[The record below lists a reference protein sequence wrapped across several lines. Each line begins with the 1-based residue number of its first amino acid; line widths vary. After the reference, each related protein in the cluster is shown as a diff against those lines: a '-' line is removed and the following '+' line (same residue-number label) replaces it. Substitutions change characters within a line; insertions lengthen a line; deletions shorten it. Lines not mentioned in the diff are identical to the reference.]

1 MNKKLVVRYIL
12 GQVIGIAVAGVAM
25 FWSAGRIDWWAAW
38 AVLAVWVVWYA
49 AVDYVILRFN
59 PDLMLERMAPPKQ
72 AKGWDRT
79 LLSIIRLIELARYIL
94 AGLDQRYGWTEGFP
108 VTAQMI
114 AVVVCF
120 LCTGLYVWAMASN
133 AFFSQVVRVQA
144 DRGHTVAT
152 GGPYSYVRHPSY
164 AGMIL
169 FELALSTVLASWWAI
184 IAGGLCSVL
193 FILRTDL
200 EDRTLQAELPGYKE
214 YARGV
219 RYRLAPGIW

>member
-1 MNKKLVVRYIL
+1 L
-12 GQVIGIAVAGVAM
+12 
-25 FWSAGRIDWWAAW
+25 
-38 AVLAVWVVWYA
+38 
-49 AVDYVILRFN
+49 
-59 PDLMLERMAPPKQ
+59 
-72 AKGWDRT
+72 
-79 LLSIIRLIELARYIL
+79 
-94 AGLDQRYGWTEGFP
+94 
-108 VTAQMI
+108 
-114 AVVVCF
+114 VVCF

-152 GGPYSYVRHPSY
+152 SGPYSYVRHPSY